1 MGLHLSIGGAE
12 WVVVVFVALVL
23 ILGTGRL
30 PDAARKL
37 GRASARY
44 RRARDE
50 VSAGIGDQAGQSINV
65 TGPVENERQKFETIA
80 RSLGM
85 DPAGKDTGDLKR
97 VVDGRIGRNEASNGG
112 VEGVGGGDGGGGDGG
127 KDDPSR

>member
-1 MGLHLSIGGAE
+1 MELHLSIGGAE

-50 VSAGIGDQAGQSINV
+50 VSAGIGDHAGQSINV
-65 TGPVENERQKFETIA
+65 TGPVENERQKFEAIA
-80 RSLGM
+80 RSLGV
-85 DPAGKDTGDLKR
+85 DPAGMDTGDLKR
-97 VVDGRIGRNEASNGG
+97 MVDGRIGRSVARDSGG
-112 VEGVGGGDGGGGDGG
+112 EGGGDDGGGKGKGG
-127 KDDPSR
+127 PSP